1 MTSRVRVSTILIVLA
16 VTSNTIAFP
25 QVGLN
30 LDDFSQVNG
39 FAFDGPIRTS
49 SQRPVNNGITD
60 ITTTTRATPAPVTP
74 GTPDYEKCISS
85 CVFTAEYNPICGTDN
100 ITYEN
105 PGRLNCAVLC
115 GKNIKTN
122 SYGRC
127 SADGVRG

>member
-1 MTSRVRVSTILIVLA
+1 MTSRVSVSTILIVLA

-25 QVGLN
+25 QMNLN

-39 FAFDGPIRTS
+39 FAFDGPIRTT
-49 SQRPVNNGITD
+49 SQRPANNGIMD

-74 GTPDYEKCISS
+74 GPPGYEECISS
-85 CVFTAEYNPICGTDN
+85 CAVTAEYNPVCGTDN

-122 SYGRC
+122 TYGRC
-127 SADGVRG
+127 GADGLRG